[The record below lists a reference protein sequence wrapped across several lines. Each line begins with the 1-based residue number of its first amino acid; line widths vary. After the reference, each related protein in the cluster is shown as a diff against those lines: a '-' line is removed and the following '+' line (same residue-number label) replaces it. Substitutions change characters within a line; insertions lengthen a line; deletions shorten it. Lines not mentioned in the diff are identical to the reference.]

1 MRVVAIVL
9 AAGTSSR
16 LGRPKQLLSY
26 GGQTLIRHA
35 ARTAIDSGADETI
48 VVVPP
53 GRFGAELEGLDVQVV
68 ENWSFHLGVSTSIR
82 AGVVA
87 AGHARLLFTL
97 VDQPLVTPVHLRSL
111 IESKEPIVAT
121 GYSGTAGV
129 PVIFAPRYI
138 PQLLALNG
146 DRGARG
152 IIAGHANDVELV
164 DFPDAAVDIDTEEDL
179 RVL

>member
-1 MRVVAIVL
+1 VRVVAIVL
-9 AAGTSSR
+9 AAGTSAR
-16 LGRPKQLLSY
+16 LGRPKQLLPY
-26 GGQTLIRHA
+26 RGETLIRHA
-35 ARTAIDSGADETI
+35 ARTAIAAGADETL

-53 GRFGAELEGLDVQVV
+53 GRFAEEVEGLGVQVV

-82 AGVVA
+82 AAVVA

-97 VDQPLVTPVHLRSL
+97 CDQPLITPVHLRAL

-121 GYSGTAGV
+121 AYGDTVGV

-138 PQLLALNG
+138 PELLALDG

-152 IIAGHANDVELV
+152 IINGHRDEVETV
-164 DFPDAAVDIDTEEDL
+164 AFEGAAVDIDTEEDYGAL
-179 RVL
+179 